1 MKKFWQ
7 EFKAFITRGNI
18 IDMAVGVIVGG
29 AFSAIVT
36 ALTNQIIM
44 PLINALLSL
53 ISGTEGLEGAITMLR
68 PGFTDG
74 ALDLAKSIYIDWG
87 AFITAVLNFLIIAF
101 TLFIVLKI
109 AMKSSEYLRKATNAA
124 LKGQISKE
132 DKAELKKRGISKKD
146 KEAVALYFE
155 EKKQKECEA
164 KLLEEQKKKEAEE
177 EAKCNSTEYLLKEIR
192 DLLKE
197 QKAPQAKNEPATKTK
212 KAK

>member
-53 ISGTEGLEGAITMLR
+53 ITGKEGLAGAITMLS
-68 PGFTDG
+68 PAYDAAGK
-74 ALDLAKSIYIDWG
+74 LVLADSIYIDWG
-87 AFITAVLNFLIIAF
+87 AFITAILNFLIIAF

-109 AMKSSEYLRKATNAA
+109 AMKSSEYLRKATQMAMKN
-124 LKGQISKE
+124 QMSKE
-132 DKAELKKRGISKKD
+132 DKAELKKRGISRKD

-164 KLLEEQKKKEAEE
+164 KLLEEQQKKAAEE

-197 QKAPQAKNEPATKTK
+197 QNECKAEQTK
-212 KAK
+212 KTSNKK

>member
-7 EFKAFITRGNI
+7 DFKKFITRGNI

-68 PGFTDG
+68 PAYDAAGK
-74 ALDLAKSIYIDWG
+74 LVLANSIYIDWG
-87 AFITAVLNFLIIAF
+87 AFITAILNFLIIAF
-101 TLFIVLKI
+101 TLFIILKI
-109 AMKSSEYLRKATNAA
+109 AMKSSEYLRKATEAA

-132 DKAELKKRGISKKD
+132 DKAELKKRGINRKD

-177 EAKCNSTEYLLKEIR
+177 EAKRNTPEYLLKEIR
-192 DLLKE
+192 DLLAE
-197 QKAPQAKNEPATKTK
+197 QKSAESKKQ

>member
-1 MKKFWQ
+1 MRKFFK

-53 ISGTEGLEGAITMLR
+53 VSGKEGLAGAITMLR
-68 PGFTDG
+68 PAYD
-74 ALDLAKSIYIDWG
+74 ASNNIDLASSIYIDWG

-101 TLFIVLKI
+101 TLFLVLKI
-109 AMKSSEYLRKATNAA
+109 AMKSSELFKTATNNAFKNQ
-124 LKGQISKE
+124 LTKQ
-132 DKAELKKRGISKKD
+132 DKLELKALGISKKD
-146 KEAVALYFE
+146 KVAVKAYFD
-155 EKKQKECEA
+155 EKKAKELEQIAKLEQEKLEKEQEA
-164 KLLEEQKKKEAEE
+164 KL
-177 EAKCNSTEYLLKEIR
+177 NSTEYLLKEIR

-197 QKAPQAKNEPATKTK
+197 NSELKKAQTKSTK
-212 KAK
+212 K